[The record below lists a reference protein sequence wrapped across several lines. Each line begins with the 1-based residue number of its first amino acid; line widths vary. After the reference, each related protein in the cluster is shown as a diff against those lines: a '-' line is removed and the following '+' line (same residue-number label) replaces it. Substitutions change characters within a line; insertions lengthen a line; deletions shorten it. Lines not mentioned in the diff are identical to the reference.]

1 MKWYWWVVTVILA
14 LNGLLIAMIGL
25 ALAFARVR
33 KSRAARAEADA
44 AAEEDRTKEET
55 N

>member
-1 MKWYWWVVTVILA
+1 MKWYWWVVTAILA
-14 LNGLLIAMIGL
+14 LNGLLIALIGL

-33 KSRAARAEADA
+33 KIRAARAEANA
-44 AAEEDRTKEET
+44 AAEEDGTKVEI